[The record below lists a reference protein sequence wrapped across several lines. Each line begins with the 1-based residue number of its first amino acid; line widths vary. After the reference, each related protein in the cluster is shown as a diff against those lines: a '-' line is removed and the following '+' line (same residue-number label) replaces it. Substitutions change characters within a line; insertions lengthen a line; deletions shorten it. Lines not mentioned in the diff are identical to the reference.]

1 MNTSTISRK
10 ILLHKLNLLKE
21 EIKLAKSNSTERSC
35 SICNKKY
42 HYCNRGCKDYS
53 HLPRWMDAYC
63 SETCKEV
70 YNICA
75 GFVNNWLEPE
85 VEAARLAEL
94 HLDDEYINKLSDDMK
109 SIIRKIQKIDT
120 KNSAAI
126 MQVLK
131 EDDTKADDKAD
142 TETSKSAEDE
152 KKDDNKKQN
161 NHPKIQYKHYKQN
174 NTNKE

>member
-1 MNTSTISRK
+1 M
-10 ILLHKLNLLKE
+10 
-21 EIKLAKSNSTERSC
+21 AKSNSTERSC

-75 GFVNNWLEPE
+75 GFVNNWLDPE
-85 VEAARLAEL
+85 VEAARLEEL
-94 HLDDEYINKLSDDMK
+94 HLDNEYINKLSDDMK
-109 SIIRKIQKIDT
+109 TIIRKIQKIDT

-126 MQVLK
+126 MQALNDK
-131 EDDTKADDKAD
+131 PADDATDKKANNEAKSEDTKPEEKKSE
-142 TETSKSAEDE
+142 ETKLAEE
-152 KKDDNKKQN
+152 NKKDDNKKQH
-161 NHPKIQYKHYKQN
+161 NHPKIQYKNYKQDN
-174 NTNKE
+174 KNKE